1 MGWSDWKKDDWKKD
15 WKWDFD
21 KEVDY
26 DKDVDIDV
34 DVNVAQHHKTDV
46 YVKKDIDVDIDVDI
60 DLDLDGN
67 SAFLSGHAEAIGKG
81 TFLASVNEFGGL
93 DSTDV
98 SWVKTDTIAFDKYE
112 NPAANLMADGFA
124 DGKKSYAELVYTFN
138 FDEKGLT
145 EIIVE
150 GEAHGVY

>member
-1 MGWSDWKKDDWKKD
+1 MGWSDWKKDWKKD

-26 DKDVDIDV
+26 DKDVDIHVDV
-34 DVNVAQHHKTDV
+34 DVEQHHKTTL
-46 YVKKDIDVDIDVDI
+46 YVDKDIDVDIDVDVK
-60 DLDLDGN
+60 LDLDGN
-67 SAFLSGHAEAIGKG
+67 SAVLSGHAESIGKDWVLVS
-81 TFLASVNEFGGL
+81 TNQFAGL
-93 DSTDV
+93 DSTDQSMV
-98 SWVKTDTIAFDKYE
+98 STETLV
-112 NPAANLMADGFA
+112 ANMAGELGGRLAADGIA

-150 GEAHGVY
+150 GEAHGVF